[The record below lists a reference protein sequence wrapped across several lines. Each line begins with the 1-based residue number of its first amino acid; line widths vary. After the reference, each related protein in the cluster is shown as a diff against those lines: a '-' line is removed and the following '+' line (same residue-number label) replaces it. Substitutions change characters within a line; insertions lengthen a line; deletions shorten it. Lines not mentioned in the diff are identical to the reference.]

1 MTLQAFKAVEFETNA
16 LRVTP
21 VTPGKISRFEE
32 LPLISYRFT
41 DENTSESVFYNIECL
56 KGSGS
61 YASASQMHAIARR
74 MQESATELGV
84 HLVDGSA
91 SYYNAEREF
100 LGQTMQNLIRRGEA
114 ADLERSRGD
123 LSGVI
128 RGGKGHTSIPLP
140 KGATLRIFP
149 SVDAQMEMGPHP
161 RWDCILKGDMFWF
174 GKPMPFAVYHAH
186 CQGFEFENLIGF
198 ADQCQKATLNWFPW
212 LEGHICFDRIYVE
225 TNPVSHQDKESR
237 SRG

>member
-21 VTPGKISRFEE
+21 VAPGKITRFEQ
-32 LPLISYRFT
+32 LPLISYRFS
-41 DENTSESVFYNIECL
+41 DGENSESVFYNIECN

-61 YASASQMHAIARR
+61 YASVSQMHAIARR
-74 MQESATELGV
+74 LQEAATALGV
-84 HLVDGSA
+84 SIVDGSS
-91 SYYNAEREF
+91 SYYNEERDF
-100 LGQTMQNLIRRGEA
+100 IAQTMHNLIRRGES
-114 ADLERSRGD
+114 ADLERRGD

-128 RGGKGHTSIPLP
+128 RGGSGHTSIPLP

-149 SVDAQMEMGPHP
+149 SQMAQMEMGPGP
-161 RWDCILKGDMFWF
+161 RWDCILKGDMVWF
-174 GKPMPFAVYHAH
+174 GTSMPYAVYHPH

-198 ADQCQKATLNWFPW
+198 TDQCQKALEAWFPW
-212 LEGHICFDRIYVE
+212 IKGYVCFDRISVV

-237 SRG
+237 GRG